1 LLKQSEKSK
10 IMILQAL
17 RWKLTKAESIE
28 YRQNML
34 GSFIKNDIFDLK
46 NGKQSI
52 IIDLL
57 NSSNEFI
64 RMSTA
69 RILNAFAS
77 LNEGS

>member
-1 LLKQSEKSK
+1 MLKQSEKSK